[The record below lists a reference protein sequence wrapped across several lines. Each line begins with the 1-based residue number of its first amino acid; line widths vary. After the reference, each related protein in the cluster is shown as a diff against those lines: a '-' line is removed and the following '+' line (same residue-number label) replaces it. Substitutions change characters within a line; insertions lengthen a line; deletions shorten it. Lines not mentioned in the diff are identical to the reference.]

1 MGQNWDLN
9 EYLHNT
15 VSGAVLFKTRIKEL
29 IRDGNIEV
37 VKKHICELRR
47 KMLAHEEIAR
57 ATRELLD
64 DAIAALPLKERAE
77 FGETGPVAVSIQS

>member
-1 MGQNWDLN
+1 MGQYWDLN
-9 EYLHNT
+9 EYLRNT

-37 VKKHICELRR
+37 VKKHIRTLQR
-47 KMLAHEEIAR
+47 KMRNHEDMAM

-64 DAIAALPLKERAE
+64 DAISALPLKERAE
-77 FGETGPVAVSIQS
+77 FSETGPVAVSVQS